1 MGTTIHSVGILVATL
16 FQLAVHQCA
25 GLQFEILAAKQ
36 AYGALFDSGSGAT
49 PESQDVETE
58 PAVNLLRRSLLALLI
73 LELWA
78 FGAAGQVQDCRVL
91 GAEICCYYGAC
102 KMIVYK
108 KRLSKYKKVY
118 GGRTGAQADQLGLG
132 QLAIGFLCD

>member
-1 MGTTIHSVGILVATL
+1 M
-16 FQLAVHQCA
+16 
-25 GLQFEILAAKQ
+25 AAKQ

-58 PAVNLLRRSLLALLI
+58 PAVSLLRRSLLALLI

-91 GAEICCYYGAC
+91 GAGFAVI
-102 KMIVYK
+102 M
-108 KRLSKYKKVY
+108 
-118 GGRTGAQADQLGLG
+118 GRVK
-132 QLAIGFLCD
+132 